1 MGLLCSIP
9 CLRSFLQSRAA
20 WALLSNPHA
29 GITDDDDDDSS
40 LNCSYLCHAYSTDM
54 ILGSAFEAD
63 LEAEQTQLKEERSKI
78 EALTKAEKW
87 A

>member
-1 MGLLCSIP
+1 MFDSLSEILPTIKT
-9 CLRSFLQSRAA
+9 AA
-20 WALLSNPHA
+20 WALFSNPHA
-29 GITDDDDDDSS
+29 GITDDDDDSS
-40 LNCSYLCHAYSTDM
+40 LNSSYLCHASSTDM